1 VFALYQLM
9 EYLYET
15 IELVQAGRYAESRAK
30 LERRKWM
37 HEEWARALPAGASA
51 TTCTD
56 STTTWSWP

>member
-1 VFALYQLM
+1 M